1 MTETDGR
8 NDRQTDRA
16 EERIKDGGYGR
27 RAAGTRQ
34 RSAGRRARAWAGG
47 IRNQIALL
55 LHIWLKEALSRCRTE
70 DGSARVA
77 AADVFLPLFML
88 FKMRRRK
95 RRRVRELL

>member
-1 MTETDGR
+1 MT
-8 NDRQTDRA
+8 DRQT
-16 EERIKDGGYGR
+16 GR
-27 RAAGTRQ
+27 RKGSRMEEMVG
-34 RSAGRRARAWAGG
+34 GRPAPDRGARAGGRGRAGG